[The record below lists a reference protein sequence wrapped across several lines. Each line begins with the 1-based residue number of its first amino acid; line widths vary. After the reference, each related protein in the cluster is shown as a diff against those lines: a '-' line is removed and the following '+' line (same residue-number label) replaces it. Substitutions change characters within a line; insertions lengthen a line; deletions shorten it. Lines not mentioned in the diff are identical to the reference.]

1 MALQITWFILLGV
14 LFAGYAILDG
24 FDFGVGMLHLL
35 VKEDQDRRI
44 LLNSIGPVYLA
55 QCRGKPVTNRII
67 SSGTLVPQGY
77 LAKVLQTLSRAGLV
91 KSQRGL
97 HGGTI
102 LSRAPEDLTLL
113 DVVQAVDPIRRIA
126 SCPLALAAHGKDLC
140 PLHSRLDQA
149 IAGIEKILC
158 DSTIADLMESTG
170 KRRPLGLCTV
180 PGTTNQP
187 KSRRQKASK

>member
-1 MALQITWFILLGV
+1 MFSQTSEYALRV
-14 LFAGYAILDG
+14 
-24 FDFGVGMLHLL
+24 V
-35 VKEDQDRRI
+35 
-44 LLNSIGPVYLA
+44 VYLA

-170 KRRPLGLCTV
+170 KRHPLGLCTV